1 MANLHNS
8 WSMYVN
14 TGLWQLNKIVLIIML
29 NIAIGSTKLMDQ
41 VFERRCGTLVPNL
54 FILIKLNIRLK
65 EKKAF

>member
-1 MANLHNS
+1 
-8 WSMYVN
+8 
-14 TGLWQLNKIVLIIML
+14 ML

-54 FILIKLNIRLK
+54 FIFIKLNIRLK